1 MWALLKN
8 PPSAPRLFMRAHLQL
23 DFRGAL
29 LSEIRSKCRRAAT
42 GVPAEIPVHFWKTAK
57 KKLDFLKQDKL
68 LSCLGMYLALV

>member
-42 GVPAEIPVHFWKTAK
+42 GVPAEIPVHF
-57 KKLDFLKQDKL
+57 
-68 LSCLGMYLALV
+68 